1 MGMEFIKGGI
11 LIYFKFV
18 KNNQVELLYQNPN
31 STVIS
36 RKYVLKWLEKF

>member
-18 KNNQVELLYQNPN
+18 KIIKLNYYTKIQTPQLY
-31 STVIS
+31 
-36 RKYVLKWLEKF
+36 LETMF